1 MPRERVAAECGLDP
15 DLLAAADARIDRPYA
30 VVRHGLLC
38 HEHHPGGPGQADEAT
53 EVFSVTKTL
62 GATVAGAVAY
72 RTRDLPR
79 TGRKTGALSDEDRVD
94 HWLDAFSFHPDAR
107 LAHVLAMLAH
117 NEDLSFGAR
126 SFLYDASG
134 TIQINR
140 LSDVLNA
147 AIAQDPERLGRD
159 LEEFTRRFVF
169 EPLGMRHSRWSGGRP
184 DKVFA
189 YSWEA
194 SVRDMVRL
202 GLLLVHGGRWNGE
215 QVLSAEWVSRMTH
228 PAFEDANTGYGYLTW
243 LNASWG
249 YTFSIR
255 KLETQLDPCA
265 PVAVNRVFPHGL
277 SEATD
282 CGYQPPYDCEQ
293 QFDAGVWYAH
303 GLFGQYIVGHRGLDL
318 VLAVKDFGDLDGPRR
333 LWDAVRPALVAL
345 DPEFR
350 GDEAA
355 FCARYGDNAYAPDL
369 PAAGRR

>member
-1 MPRERVAAECGLDP
+1 
-15 DLLAAADARIDRPYA
+15 
-30 VVRHGLLC
+30 
-38 HEHHPGGPGQADEAT
+38 
-53 EVFSVTKTL
+53 
-62 GATVAGAVAY
+62 
-72 RTRDLPR
+72 
-79 TGRKTGALSDEDRVD
+79 
-94 HWLDAFSFHPDAR
+94 
-107 LAHVLAMLAH
+107 MLAH

-126 SFLYDASG
+126 TFLYDASG

-140 LSDVLNA
+140 LSDVLNT
-147 AIAQDPERLGRD
+147 AIAQDPDRLGRD
-159 LEEFTRRFVF
+159 VEEFTRRFVF
-169 EPLGMRHSRWSGGRP
+169 EPLGMRRSRWSGGRP
-184 DKVFA
+184 DKIFA

-194 SVRDMVRL
+194 SVRDMARL

-215 QVLSAEWVSRMTH
+215 QLLSAEWVSRMTH
-228 PAFEDANTGYGYLTW
+228 PASEDANTGYGYLTW

-265 PVAVNRVFPHGL
+265 PVAVNRIFPHGL

-293 QFDAGVWYAH
+293 QLDAGVWYAH

-355 FCARYGDNAYAPDL
+355 FCAPYGDNAYAPDL